1 MGYQTASYQPTTS
14 RDRLLVEFL
23 PGALV
28 NPEAFFAARDVRVLE
43 YIPLSK
49 VWLVELKEN
58 ADLLAIM
65 SDIAGAPGVK
75 FVEQDGLR
83 TAAGNLGDFVEPAP
97 SSPVLSAA
105 STTLGVLF
113 VLAAVG
119 WALRSL

>member
-1 MGYQTASYQPTTS
+1 MGLQTASYQPTTT
-14 RDRLLVEFL
+14 RERLLVEFL
-23 PGALV
+23 PGAMV

-58 ADLLAIM
+58 ADTLAVM

-75 FVEQDGLR
+75 FVEQDGVR
-83 TAAGNLGDFVEPAP
+83 TAAGNLTPAP